1 MTIGVVNLNTLAAW
15 FTLLAYLAFAGA
27 PCRNALTRLSNR
39 LGDLT
44 VGLLLL
50 PYLLAVG
57 LQPAAADLVRFV
69 IFLALPTLLLRLSV
83 QGRRVRPVG
92 FFQLLAI
99 LAIWVPV
106 EMDLF
111 LLVVDLIVPS
121 ADLGSLLSGFY
132 LLPEVKASLLP
143 GIALPIHTLT
153 AVLLSLFLFLVHH
166 PLEGVGFTLRLGWG
180 DLRDALAGLVAF
192 AVVGLPLGWWMGF
205 LRYNPAIP
213 GLSEMLARVVGG
225 YLLVALVEEVLFRGV
240 IQNLLGRRP
249 KSNRTGLFIA
259 SIIFGLAHL
268 NNATAGFRVPNMAYV
283 VMSTLAGL
291 AYGWV
296 WMRTRKVT
304 ASAITHMLVNLI
316 WVTVFH

>member
-1 MTIGVVNLNTLAAW
+1 MTIGAIDLNTLAAW
-15 FTLLAYLAFAGA
+15 LTLLAYVAFATA
-27 PCRNALTRLSNR
+27 PGRNVLTRLSNR

-44 VGLLLL
+44 VGLLLI
-50 PYLLAVG
+50 PYLLAVE
-57 LQPAAADLVRFV
+57 LQPAAIDLARSVV
-69 IFLALPTLLLRLSV
+69 FLALPTLCLRLSV
-83 QGRRVRPVG
+83 QGHRVRPFG
-92 FFQLLAI
+92 FLQLLAI
-99 LAIWVPV
+99 LAIWAPV

-111 LLVVDLIVPS
+111 LLVVDLIVPG

-132 LLPEVKASLLP
+132 LLPEVESSLLP

-153 AVLLSLFLFLVHH
+153 AVLLALFLFLVHH
-166 PLEGVGFTLRLGWG
+166 PLEGVGFTVRLGWG
-180 DLRDALAGLVAF
+180 DLGDALAGLAAF

-205 LRYNPAIP
+205 LSYNPTLP
-213 GLSEMLARVVGG
+213 GLSEMIARVVGG

-240 IQNLLGRRP
+240 IQNLLGRWP
-249 KSNRTGLFIA
+249 KSDRTGLFIA

-268 NNATAGFRVPNMAYV
+268 NNATEGFRVPNTAYV
-283 VMSTLAGL
+283 VMATLAGL

-316 WVTVFH
+316 WGTVFH